1 MTTQS
6 ANATIA
12 LGASPIMATS
22 PEEMEDLA
30 NIPGGLLINFGTLT
44 SLGGMIVAGTDP
56 QPDSAQNSQGFTQGQ
71 YANQNKKPVVFD
83 PVGVGATSFRKRTAA
98 GKLLP

>member
-30 NIPGGLLINFGTLT
+30 KIPGGLLINFGTLT
-44 SLGGMIVAGTDP
+44 SLDGMIVAGMNP
-56 QPDSAQNSQGFTQGQ
+56 P
-71 YANQNKKPVVFD
+71 P
-83 PVGVGATSFRKRTAA
+83 
-98 GKLLP
+98 LPAS